1 MRRTKMA
8 IDTQELNNLLNDP
21 ANVSL
26 PIKIGAIA
34 VVFGLTLF
42 AGYKLVIIDQTETL
56 KRVQSEE
63 LEKRSVYEK
72 KQARANQ
79 LPAYKA
85 QLAEMQASFGALKDQ
100 LPSDT
105 EIPGL
110 ILDISEKGLSNG
122 LEIELFKPKPEIQK
136 EFFAEKPIELKAK
149 GTYEELAGFVSD
161 LSALPRIV
169 TINNIQLE
177 PIKKEKGKKDKSNN
191 DIRNTTGVSRISLHA
206 IIKTY
211 RYLNEEDSSGGQG

>member
-1 MRRTKMA
+1 MA

-34 VVFGLTLF
+34 VVLGLTLF
-42 AGYKLVIIDQTETL
+42 AGYKLVIVDQTETL
-56 KRVQSEE
+56 KRVQAEE
-63 LEKRSVYEK
+63 LEKRKVYEK

-79 LPAYKA
+79 LPAFKA

-149 GTYEELAGFVSD
+149 GTYDELAGFVSD

-169 TINNIQLE
+169 TINNIHLE
-177 PIKKEKGKKDKSNN
+177 PVKKEKNSNNAKTNN
-191 DIRNTTGVSRISLHA
+191 DIRSTGVSRLSLHA

-211 RYLNEEDSSGGQG
+211 RYLNEDDASGETQG

>member
-1 MRRTKMA
+1 MA
-8 IDTQELNNLLNDP
+8 IDTQEINNLLNDP
-21 ANVSL
+21 ASVSM
-26 PIKIGAIA
+26 PIKIGAIII
-34 VVFGLTLF
+34 VFLVTLF
-42 AGYKLVIIDQTETL
+42 MGYKLIIIDQMDTL
-56 KRVQSEE
+56 ESVQSAEK
-63 LEKRSVYEK
+63 EKRRVYEK

-122 LEIELFKPKPEIQK
+122 LEIELFKPKPEVQK

-149 GTYEELAGFVSD
+149 GTYDQLAGFVSD

-169 TINNIQLE
+169 TINDIHLE
-177 PIKKEKGKKDKSNN
+177 PEDLSKTAKDPNKKVNKKP
-191 DIRNTTGVSRISLHA
+191 GVSRLSLEA
-206 IIKTY
+206 TIKTF
-211 RYLNEEDSSGGQG
+211 RYLNEEEVDEGNKG

>member
-1 MRRTKMA
+1 MA
-8 IDTQELNNLLNDP
+8 IDTQELNNLLIDP

-34 VVFGLTLF
+34 VVLGLTLF
-42 AGYKLVIIDQTETL
+42 AGYKLVIVDQTATL
-56 KRVQSEE
+56 KQVQSEE
-63 LEKRSVYEK
+63 LEKRRVYEK

-79 LPAYKA
+79 LPAYKS

-177 PIKKEKGKKDKSNN
+177 PIKKEKGKKDQSNN
-191 DIRNTTGVSRISLHA
+191 DIRSTGISRISLEA

-211 RYLNEEDSSGGQG
+211 RYLNEEDASGGQG